1 VTPHGLVRVRHTVQW
16 TLLTLFVVLP
26 FTGLFRIDAG
36 AGRFLI
42 GGFQIWWDDFF
53 IVFPF
58 WAMVFFTA
66 TAFYSSFG
74 MIFCGWACPQHT
86 LSELLNGLA
95 RKLDFSRLKDETR
108 QVLAQ
113 VDHSHLNEV
122 FPFTELN
129 PTAENIAKWVWEML
143 GKRLEATGHEVTRVT
158 VWESDSA
165 AATFV
170 P

>member
-1 VTPHGLVRVRHTVQW
+1 MYEVTIETGFSGAHVLRGYEGKCGRLHGHNWKVAVTVA
-16 TLLTLFVVLP
+16 TERL
-26 FTGLFRIDAG
+26 
-36 AGRFLI
+36 
-42 GGFQIWWDDFF
+42 DD
-53 IVFPF
+53 V
-58 WAMVFFTA
+58 
-66 TAFYSSFG
+66 G
-74 MIFCGWACPQHT
+74 MG
-86 LSELLNGLA
+86 
-95 RKLDFSRLKDETR
+95 LDFSRLKDETR
-108 QVLAQ
+108 AVLAQ

-143 GKRLEATGHEVTRVT
+143 GKRLDGTALTVARVT